1 MSDKGSP
8 SEKMGRKATGLSPC
22 FTGYGSRVA
31 GQTQYLHGMY
41 FARGINPSVAPPQ
54 TKIDNIKAIET
65 GKHGLII
72 SKGMGRISM
81 FLLPRYSENKKD
93 NKIRRYVCD
102 V

>member
-41 FARGINPSVAPPQ
+41 FARGINPSVAPPKQ
-54 TKIDNIKAIET
+54 RLITSRQLKQENMALLFPRAWGGSPCFYCPGIQRTRKIIK
-65 GKHGLII
+65 
-72 SKGMGRISM
+72 
-81 FLLPRYSENKKD
+81 
-93 NKIRRYVCD
+93 
-102 V
+102 